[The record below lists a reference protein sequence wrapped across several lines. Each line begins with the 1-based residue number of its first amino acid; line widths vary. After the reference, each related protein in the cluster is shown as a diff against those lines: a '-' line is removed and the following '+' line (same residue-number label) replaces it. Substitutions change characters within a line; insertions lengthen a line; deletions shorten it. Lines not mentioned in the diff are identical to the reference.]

1 MGYARAD
8 RWIRHSPLEYSF
20 TTWYEGSQV
29 TYQVTKEQDSWMV
42 TRYVSGAA
50 VSQVFS
56 PQPTF
61 LDAQLLA
68 EADVS
73 KGF

>member
-8 RWIRHSPLEYSF
+8 RWMKHSPLEYSF
-20 TTWYEGSQV
+20 TSWYEGSQV
-29 TYQVTKEQDSWMV
+29 TYHVTKEQDSWKV

-50 VSQVFS
+50 ASLDFP

>member
-8 RWIRHSPLEYSF
+8 RWVKHSPLEYSF

-29 TYQVTKEQDSWMV
+29 TYQVTKEQDSWQV
-42 TRYVSGAA
+42 TRHVSGAVA
-50 VSQVFS
+50 SHDFT
-56 PQPTF
+56 PQATF
-61 LDAQLLA
+61 RDAQFLV
-68 EADVS
+68 EDDVR